1 MRDIPELVDGYRRFL
16 TNRYPAEAELYSAL
30 AEVGQSPKTM
40 IIACCDS
47 RVDPAAIFSAGPG
60 ELFVVR
66 NIANLVPPF
75 EPLGDAHSTCAALEY
90 AVTSLDVENIIVM
103 GHEGCGGVRACLDGA
118 FDAENPRGFI
128 NRWMS
133 LLGPARTEAL
143 RDTADA
149 PFEAQQQALEYA
161 SVRHSLMNLLT
172 FPFIKERVDDGRLR
186 VRGAYFGITAGKLL
200 ALDAETGEF
209 VPVT

>member
-1 MRDIPELVDGYRRFL
+1 MRDIPELVDGYRRFR
-16 TNRYPAEAELYSAL
+16 TNRYPAEAELYSGL
-30 AEVGQSPKTM
+30 AEAGQSPKTM
-40 IIACCDS
+40 IVACCDN

-66 NIANLVPPF
+66 N
-75 EPLGDAHSTCAALEY
+75 AALEY
-90 AVTSLDVENIIVM
+90 AVASLNVENIIVM

-133 LLGPARTEAL
+133 LLGPARAEAL
-143 RDTADA
+143 RDTAGA
-149 PFEAQQQALEYA
+149 PIEARQQALEHA
-161 SVRHSLMNLLT
+161 SVRHSLKNLLT

-186 VRGAYFGITAGKLL
+186 VRGAYFGITTGELL
-200 ALDAETGEF
+200 ALDADTGEF